1 MRTTINLLL
10 LLVLAYTG
18 NGQTRTSPPKPSATP
33 AASEYA
39 TIDKKALEIPAGEAT
54 TTQGVARYINSGF
67 GTQKEKIRAIFIWTA
82 SSFEYDVDN
91 MYALN
96 FHEKEQ
102 DKIDKI
108 MRLRKGICE
117 NYAAVFHDLCQKCG
131 LTSWLIGG
139 YTRHNGQ
146 TSDLPHQWCAAQ
158 VDGQYYIFDPTWGSG
173 YISNNKF
180 TRRIDN
186 TYFMSL
192 PADIIRTHMPFDPMW
207 QFLNYPVT
215 TQEFAEGRTEVNRS
229 KPFFS
234 YPDSIAAH
242 EKLPRLQQY
251 EAEARRM
258 EQNGIKTPMAFNYF
272 SNLKHNIDVERQNRL
287 VNVYNAAVTDLN
299 SGVRDLN
306 NFINYRNR
314 QFTPARTDAEIQ
326 GMLDTVDRKML
337 RVQVKL
343 NSIRGQ
349 DVKIDELAGPLEKN
363 MDEVNR
369 TLIEQKDFL
378 QKYLSK
384 GKTGRKSM
392 FYKYTWMGIP
402 LN

>member
-1 MRTTINLLL
+1 MTF
-10 LLVLAYTG
+10 
-18 NGQTRTSPPKPSATP
+18 NGIAQNRSSPKPTTTAP
-33 AASEYA
+33 AVNEYA
-39 TIDKKALEIPAGEAT
+39 LIDKKALEIPASETGAT
-54 TTQGVARYINSGF
+54 QKVARYISANF
-67 GTQKEKIRAIFIWTA
+67 TTQKEKVRAIFIWTA

-96 FHEKEQ
+96 FHENDQE
-102 DKIDKI
+102 KIDKI
-108 MRLRKGICE
+108 MRTRKGICE
-117 NYAAVFHDLCQKCG
+117 NYAAVFNDLCKKCG

-139 YTRHNGQ
+139 YTRYNGQ
-146 TSDLPHQWCAAQ
+146 TSDLAHEWCAAQ
-158 VDGQYYIFDPTWGSG
+158 IDGQYYIFDPTWGSG

-186 TYFMSL
+186 NYFMRQ
-192 PADIIRTHMPFDPMW
+192 PADLIRSHMPFDPMW

-215 TQEFAEGRTEVNRS
+215 TQEFAEGKTEVNKN

-234 YPDSIAAH
+234 YPDSIAAY
-242 EKLPRLQQY
+242 EKLPRMLQF

-272 SNLKHNIDVERQNRL
+272 SNLKHNIEVERQNRL
-287 VNVYNAAVTDLN
+287 VNTYNSAVTDLN
-299 SGVRDLN
+299 SGVHDLN

-314 QFTPARTDAEIQ
+314 QFTPPKPDTEIQ

-337 RVQVKL
+337 RVYVKL
-343 NSIRGQ
+343 NSLRGQ
-349 DVKIDELAGPLEKN
+349 DMKIDELAGPLEKN

-369 TLIEQKDFL
+369 TLTEQKDFL

-384 GKTGRKSM
+384 GKMGRKGM
-392 FYKYTWMGIP
+392 FTKYTWMGIP